1 MKYSFQSNL
10 RSMCRYIVVVPAQA
24 SGSKDCN
31 EFIPSAGRN
40 EEEGDLEVKN
50 LY

>member
-1 MKYSFQSNL
+1 MKYSFQSDF
-10 RSMCRYIVVVPAQA
+10 RSMCRDIVAAPEQA

-40 EEEGDLEVKN
+40 EEEGDLEVRN
-50 LY
+50 LN